1 MKEYR
6 TERDAMGQVS
16 VPAEAY
22 FGAQTQRAVEN
33 LPISGWTMPLTQRS
47 DRSKQNALQHS
58 RVSRWR
64 A

>member
-6 TERDAMGQVS
+6 TERDSMGQVS

-33 LPISGWTMPLTQRS
+33 LPISGWTMPLTQRPLEAK
-47 DRSKQNALQHS
+47 RSPALTC
-58 RVSRWR
+58 
-64 A
+64 